1 MAASRSLRNRVA
13 VTLALFGAV
22 ASLLLATTIYIAS
35 HDLEARL
42 IDDTLSAELDDFVA
56 RRQRNPL
63 SLPEHTATIRAY
75 VVAEQGG
82 TIPIPREVEQLA
94 PGRHQLSIDGIRY
107 RAAVRQVGKQHFV
120 VLYNTSA
127 LQQRETSFL
136 ILLSASVVLITLASA
151 MMGRWLAARTIAPV
165 TELAGRVARL
175 QPEDEPTTLAVE
187 FPWVEVHQLAAD
199 FDTYL
204 KRLHDFIERE
214 RLFTGDI
221 SHELRTPIAVING
234 ATELMMLDTTLDQK
248 NRKRVSRIS
257 RATTEMGEISAA
269 LLALAREQGETSSPS
284 RKCSILAVVQEV
296 IERYRG
302 LFRYKPVNVIL
313 DLESVSKK
321 PVDHA
326 ILSIIVGN
334 LLRNALSFTAKGE
347 IRINLANNI
356 IRIED
361 SGPGLQTENPGELF
375 RPYVRGEQSA
385 GSGLG
390 LSLVWRLC
398 KQQGWQVT
406 LGDLPQGGAFAQL
419 DLDPAMPTAPPPA

>member
-42 IDDTLSAELDDFVA
+42 IDDTLTAELDDYVA

-82 TIPIPREVEQLA
+82 TAPIPPEVERLA
-94 PGRHQLSIDGIRY
+94 PGHHQLSIDGVHY
-107 RAAVRQVGKQHFV
+107 RAAVRQVADQRFV
-120 VLYNTSA
+120 VLYDTST
-127 LQQRETSFL
+127 LQQRESSFL

-151 MMGRWLAARTIAPV
+151 MAGRWLAARTIAPV
-165 TELAGRVARL
+165 TELAGRVAQL
-175 QPEDEPTTLAVE
+175 QPEDEPIALAEE
-187 FPWVEVHQLAAD
+187 FPWVEVHQLAGD

-234 ATELMMLDTTLDQK
+234 ATELMMIDASLDEK
-248 NRKRVSRIS
+248 NLKRVSRIS
-257 RATTEMGEISAA
+257 RAVTEMGEISAA

-284 RKCSILAVVQEV
+284 RECSILTVVQEV

-302 LFRYKPVNVIL
+302 LFRYKPVNVL
-313 DLESVSKK
+313 LEVEAVSKK

-326 ILSIIVGN
+326 ILSIIIGN
-334 LLRNALSFTAKGE
+334 LLRNALSFTDQGE
-347 IRINLANNI
+347 IRINLSGHI

-361 SGPGLQTENPGELF
+361 SGPGLQTEQPGELF
-375 RPYVRGEQSA
+375 RPYVRGQQSA

-398 KQQGWQVT
+398 EQQGWQVI
-406 LGDLPQGGAFAQL
+406 LGDLPSGGAFAQV
-419 DLDPAMPTAPPPA
+419 DLAPENPHNSHAG

>member
-63 SLPEHTATIRAY
+63 SLPEQTATIRAY

-94 PGRHQLSIDGIRY
+94 PGRHQLSIDDTRY
-107 RAAVRQVGKQHFV
+107 RAAVRQVGKQRFV
-120 VLYNTSA
+120 VLYDTSA

-136 ILLSASVVLITLASA
+136 FLLSASVVLITLASA
-151 MMGRWLAARTIAPV
+151 MAGRWLAARTIAPV

-175 QPEDEPTTLAVE
+175 QPEDEPAALAGE

-204 KRLHDFIERE
+204 KRLHNFIERE

-234 ATELMMLDTTLDQK
+234 ATELMMIDARLDQK

-257 RATTEMGEISAA
+257 RAATEMGEISAA
-269 LLALAREQGETSSPS
+269 LLALAREQGGTSTPS
-284 RKCSILAVVQEV
+284 RECSILTVVQEV

-334 LLRNALSFTAKGE
+334 LLRNALSFTVRGE
-347 IRINLANNI
+347 IRINLASNV

-375 RPYVRGEQSA
+375 RPYVRGEQSP

-398 KQQGWQVT
+398 EQQGWQIT
-406 LGDLPQGGAFAQL
+406 LGDLPRGGAFAQL
-419 DLDPAMPTAPPPA
+419 DLNPEPPRNRTTA

>member
-1 MAASRSLRNRVA
+1 MAASRSLRNRIA

-42 IDDTLSAELDDFVA
+42 IDDTLTAELDDYVA

-75 VVAEQGG
+75 VVAKQGG
-82 TIPIPREVEQLA
+82 TYPIPPEVERLA
-94 PGRHQLSIDGIRY
+94 PGRHQLSIDGTRY
-107 RAAVRQVGKQHFV
+107 RAAVRQVGDQRFV
-120 VLYNTSA
+120 VLYDTSA

-151 MMGRWLAARTIAPV
+151 MAGRWLAARTIAPV
-165 TELAGRVARL
+165 TELAGRVA
-175 QPEDEPTTLAVE
+175 QMHPEDEPTALAGE
-187 FPWVEVHQLAAD
+187 FPWVEVRQLAAD

-234 ATELMMLDTTLDQK
+234 ATELMMSDTALDEK

-257 RATTEMGEISAA
+257 RAATEMGEISAA
-269 LLALAREQGETSSPS
+269 LLALARERGETTSTSRECSS
-284 RKCSILAVVQEV
+284 LTVLQEV

-302 LFRYKPVNVIL
+302 LFRYKPVNVT
-313 DLESVSKK
+313 LEVEALSTK

-334 LLRNALSFTAKGE
+334 LLRNALSFTDRGE
-347 IRINLANNI
+347 IRINLADNI

-375 RPYVRGEQSA
+375 RPYVRGDQSA

-398 KQQGWQVT
+398 QQQGWQVV
-406 LGDLPQGGAFAQL
+406 LGDLPRGGAFAQL
-419 DLDPAMPTAPPPA
+419 DLAPEIPVETPSA